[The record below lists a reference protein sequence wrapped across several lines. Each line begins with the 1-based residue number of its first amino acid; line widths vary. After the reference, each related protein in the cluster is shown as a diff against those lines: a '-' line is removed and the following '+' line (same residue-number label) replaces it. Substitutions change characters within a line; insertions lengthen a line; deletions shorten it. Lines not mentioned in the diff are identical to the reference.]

1 MQRGIRI
8 RQKSP
13 KMPLTK
19 MNSAA
24 FDVHLCHCDKDLET
38 SKSLS
43 PCTQPKAHTWWGFF
57 GALSS
62 LSVSRLYLQVLT
74 HAFPRRVFFGT
85 SSSPYYFSEYI
96 GKPRPIGYVSLEN
109 LQHGKITI
117 WHIFAASQ
125 SLAPPP
131 SKRGGLQCIYMMHNA
146 VILILG
152 TDESKD
158 DCFERIREVV
168 LDGVGDTIR
177 LWEECEGAAGSSP
190 LFHVEDIKF
199 AKELQ
204 KHRLIEKQRR
214 KEAKRREVPASAP
227 MKVQDDNKRTSSSTP
242 ITTGNRPSATMI
254 VSVVVV
260 FLSTAVGLFLKML
273 MSS

>member
-43 PCTQPKAHTWWGFF
+43 PCTLPKTH
-57 GALSS
+57 
-62 LSVSRLYLQVLT
+62 VLT

-85 SSSPYYFSEYI
+85 SSPPYYFSEYI
-96 GKPRPIGYVSLEN
+96 
-109 LQHGKITI
+109 
-117 WHIFAASQ
+117 
-125 SLAPPP
+125 
-131 SKRGGLQCIYMMHNA
+131 
-146 VILILG
+146 G

-168 LDGVGDTIR
+168 LDGVG
-177 LWEECEGAAGSSP
+177 
-190 LFHVEDIKF
+190 
-199 AKELQ
+199 
-204 KHRLIEKQRR
+204 EKQRR
-214 KEAKRREVPASAP
+214 KEAKRREAPASAP
-227 MKVQDDNKRTSSSTP
+227 MKVQDDNKLTSSSTP
-242 ITTGNRPSATMI
+242 ITTGNRPSTTMI

>member
-96 GKPRPIGYVSLEN
+96 
-109 LQHGKITI
+109 
-117 WHIFAASQ
+117 
-125 SLAPPP
+125 
-131 SKRGGLQCIYMMHNA
+131 
-146 VILILG
+146 G